1 MLSSNKSLFT
11 SYFLNIPNTTF
22 LTKWIVDYNSASKK
36 KKVRDEK
43 TTEKGQAVNILGF
56 VGHIASVST
65 CQFYCY
71 SREADVDVCKQ
82 TARLCSNTIL
92 FTKTDNRLNLACGP
106 FFVDPDFHK

>member
-22 LTKWIVDYNSASKK
+22 LTKWIVDYNSANKKK

-43 TTEKGQAVNILGF
+43 TTENGQAVNILGF

-65 CQFYCY
+65 CQFDCY
-71 SREADVDVCKQ
+71 SREAVVDVCKQ
-82 TARLCSNTIL
+82 IVRLCSNTIL
-92 FTKTDNRLNLACGP
+92 FTKT
-106 FFVDPDFHK
+106 